1 MSGNDIDLSAYT
13 PPSVKID
20 ASISGGIA
28 DVLSVTLQINGLKNS
43 SGADIS
49 SGVDFTKSKIYLGKN
64 SDPVG
69 DLQDVSGAYSNGV
82 YTLTNAIAT
91 ANGYSDLSALLADLY
106 LVPEVIK

>member
-1 MSGNDIDLSAYT
+1 MANDIDLSAYT

-49 SGVDFTKSKIYLGKN
+49 SGVDFTKSKIYLGKILI
-64 SDPVG
+64 P
-69 DLQDVSGAYSNGV
+69 SGTCKKFLV
-82 YTLTNAIAT
+82 LIRMVFTH
-91 ANGYSDLSALLADLY
+91 LLMQSLLPMDTQ
-106 LVPEVIK
+106 I